1 MADFQFSYNRT
12 WSVERAELAKMY
24 PGKNW
29 EKKVLEMSDNQV
41 HQTLI
46 HIRNSKEKK
55 NDR

>member
-1 MADFQFSYNRT
+1 MADFQFSCNRT

-29 EKKVLEMSDNQV
+29 EKKVLGMSDQQV

>member
-12 WSVERAELAKMY
+12 WSAERAELAKMY
-24 PGKNW
+24 PGKKW
-29 EKKVLEMSDNQV
+29 EQKVLGMSDEQV